1 VKVRILEQ
9 KMLVELQIEEKTAE
23 IEASAKTASYRQSYM
38 EGFTDALTE
47 LLATIE
53 EIEMQDVE
61 DHLTDSQK
69 AQLDN
74 QREEY
79 EE

>member
-1 VKVRILEQ
+1 
-9 KMLVELQIEEKTAE
+9 
-23 IEASAKTASYRQSYM
+23 M

-74 QREEY
+74 QCEECG
-79 EE
+79 E